1 MIRSLWRPSNLSRR
15 TYQYFA
21 DGLVTNVWTHHL
33 EKQDK
38 NRVVVKGYCFA
49 SLKAKTSYTVHVV
62 LKIDGEV
69 VGGACTYVVGKGQ
82 ACSHIALLFFL
93 ENLKQKGTTAIPTQT
108 VTDKLQQWPV
118 PPKRDIVPKRLSDIA
133 FHKAAYGTAK
143 KVKIQLREESTATDG
158 NALTTLVTK
167 VTTTLP

>member
-1 MIRSLWRPSNLSRR
+1 M
-15 TYQYFA
+15 
-21 DGLVTNVWTHHL
+21 

-69 VGGACTYVVGKGQ
+69 VGGACTYVAGKGQ
-82 ACSHIALLFFL
+82 VCSHIALLFFL

-108 VTDKLQQWPV
+108 VTNCSSGMYHPNV
-118 PPKRDIVPKRLSDIA
+118 TLSQND
-133 FHKAAYGTAK
+133 F
-143 KVKIQLREESTATDG
+143 
-158 NALTTLVTK
+158 LTLHFIK
-167 VTTTLP
+167 QHMARPRK